1 VDASI
6 LARWEIG
13 SGGLV
18 SVEYGFFVW
27 RDGIDAIPAIR
38 FDCPLSQRSIAPV
51 GRRLVPLSL
60 FPVVGKDLVDIGA
73 G

>member
-1 VDASI
+1 MP
-6 LARWEIG
+6 RWDVE
-13 SGGLV
+13 SGGLIGV
-18 SVEYGFFVW
+18 VYRFVVW

-38 FDCPLSQRSIAPV
+38 FDCPFSQRGIAPM

-60 FPVVGKDLVDIGA
+60 FPVVGRTLIGIGA

>member
-1 VDASI
+1 MDASI

-18 SVEYGFFVW
+18 NVEYGFFVW
-27 RDGIDAIPAIR
+27 RDEVDAIPAIR
-38 FDCPLSQRSIAPV
+38 FDCPLSQRGIAPV
-51 GRRLVPLSL
+51 GRRLVPLSI
-60 FPVVGKDLVDIGA
+60 FPVVGSGSVDIGA